1 MQQGTPIVTASIF
14 EAAFDFTGQVV
25 LVTGAAAGIG
35 RAVAGLFASRGAHV
49 ALLDRDP
56 AVEDAAASLGGAGH
70 LGLVADVT
78 DTAAL
83 DRAVASVLAR
93 FGRIDVLVNNAG
105 IVRLAPADSIA
116 AADWDLTMAV
126 NLRAPFMVSQ
136 IVGREMLRQGRGR
149 IVNLASQAGIVAID
163 NHVAYCVSKAGIIS
177 MTKVLALEWGPRGI
191 TVNAISPTVVET
203 ELGRQAW
210 AGEVGEAMK
219 RQIPCRRFA
228 QPDEIAMAA
237 LYLASG
243 AAGMVNGENLVVD
256 GGFTIQ

>member
-1 MQQGTPIVTASIF
+1 VNAFAFDT
-14 EAAFDFTGQVV
+14 AFDFTGKVV
-25 LVTGAAAGIG
+25 LVTGGAAGIG
-35 RAVAGLFASRGAHV
+35 SAVASVFAARGATL

-56 AVEDAAASLGGAGH
+56 AVEATAAALPGTTH
-70 LGLVADVT
+70 LGLVVDIT
-78 DTAAL
+78 D
-83 DRAVASVLAR
+83 AVALEQATATILDR

-105 IVRLAPADSIA
+105 IARLAPADSIPVG
-116 AADWDLTMAV
+116 DWDVTMAV
-126 NLRAPFMVSQ
+126 NLRAPFVLSQ
-136 IVGREMLRQGRGR
+136 IVGRQMLRQGSGR
-149 IVNLASQAGIVAID
+149 IVNLASQAGIIAIE
-163 NHVAYCVSKAGIIS
+163 NHIAYCASKAAIIS
-177 MTKVLALEWGPRGI
+177 MTKVLALEWGPHGV

-203 ELGRQAW
+203 ELGKKAW

-228 QPDEIAMAA
+228 QPEEIAMAA